1 MLAQAADC
9 NVPHARVGV
18 IGLPLSMS
26 CASEADWQK
35 RVASDNLMWLLPVL
49 DIVLPTAST
58 SVHFPIS
65 AGELINSLFGNSIY
79 EVGQPDL

>member
-1 MLAQAADC
+1 
-9 NVPHARVGV
+9 
-18 IGLPLSMS
+18 
-26 CASEADWQK
+26 
-35 RVASDNLMWLLPVL
+35 VL